1 MDILKKIN
9 NVLEASK
16 RKATAQEIAK
26 ARIPTVGHMRPKEVG
41 KKDRVKNEKKKDKR
55 QSKKMLKQYY

>member
-41 KKDRVKNEKKKDKR
+41 KKDRVKTVSYTHLTLPTSD
-55 QSKKMLKQYY
+55 LV